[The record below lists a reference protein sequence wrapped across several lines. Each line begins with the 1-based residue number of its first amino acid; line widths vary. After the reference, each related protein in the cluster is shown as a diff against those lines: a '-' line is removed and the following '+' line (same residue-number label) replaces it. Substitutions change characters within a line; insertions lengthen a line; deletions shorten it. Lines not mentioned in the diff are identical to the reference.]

1 MLEPE
6 TFRQFDG
13 GVVWK
18 PGITD
23 AGRRGKKGTCQIA
36 SV

>member
-6 TFRQFDG
+6 TFGQFD

-18 PGITD
+18 PAITD